1 MLIPIGENSNSGKG
15 KEGSSS
21 SWRSK
26 LLTTRSQRNIPGFNV
41 DDEAWKWIGS
51 VTSLSF
57 LAYVIYHLA
66 KVALFEYR
74 LSSGTMMEDSAP
86 FIADEDRIDQTDEKK
101 RIKQLIMNPSSSKK
115 FHVYTGPH
123 RAGKSQAIKEVV
135 DELHKEGVKGV
146 HYITADKPLYK
157 SLVYALSMDD
167 ASVMKG
173 FWAGFF
179 DLKSPFPDQQTPE
192 EALKQVTDRLA
203 KSAKKYKNGR
213 LTTIIIDGVNN
224 LLPYLPPSSHLQG
237 PETAELH
244 RMIGIAKRQ
253 IDDRQIHWILVDS
266 SGVAFEAMYATSGS
280 SRLEMIL
287 SNDVSEKAA
296 KEYLMKRFQ
305 AAGKSFDVDRVYN
318 CVTGGRIGL
327 LNDVAD
333 NVKQATTEEKLFA
346 KVLKEQKN
354 SPFSDLCKVFR
365 LWPHTKIA
373 EEEFQYR
380 IIRHLAESPKEK
392 EEITVLRTEAGEK
405 KTKFEEVNCDAAI
418 RALFKADLLRHAS
431 GTEVA
436 LHSNAVKHLI
446 LTKGQPLTK
455 DEK

>member
-1 MLIPIGENSNSGKG
+1 
-15 KEGSSS
+15 
-21 SWRSK
+21 
-26 LLTTRSQRNIPGFNV
+26 
-41 DDEAWKWIGS
+41 
-51 VTSLSF
+51 
-57 LAYVIYHLA
+57 
-66 KVALFEYR
+66 
-74 LSSGTMMEDSAP
+74 
-86 FIADEDRIDQTDEKK
+86 
-101 RIKQLIMNPSSSKK
+101 MNPSSSKK

-135 DELHKEGVKGV
+135 EELHKEGVKGV
-146 HYITADKPLYK
+146 HYITANKPLYK
-157 SLVYALSMDD
+157 SLVRALKMDD

-173 FWAGFF
+173 YLAGLF
-179 DLKSPFPDQQTPE
+179 DITSPFPKDQTPE
-192 EALKQVTDRLA
+192 DALDEVADRLA
-203 KSAKKYKNGR
+203 EPAKKYKNGR

-244 RMIGIAKRQ
+244 RMIEIAKKQ

-266 SGVAFEAMYATSGS
+266 SGVSFEAMYATSGS

-296 KEYLMKRFQ
+296 KEYLKKRFQ
-305 AAGKSFDVDRVYN
+305 AAGKSFDVDRVYD

-333 NVKQATTEEKLFA
+333 NVEEATTEEELFA

-354 SPFSDLCKVFR
+354 SPYSDLCKVFN
-365 LWPHTKIA
+365 LLPDTKTA

-380 IIRHLAESPKEK
+380 IIRHLAESPKGK
-392 EEITVLRTEAGEK
+392 EEITVLRTEVGEK

-418 RALFKADLLRHAS
+418 RALFKADLRYAS
-431 GTEVA
+431 GTEVT

-446 LTKGQPLTK
+446 LTKGQTLTRSEQFCLRQSQFIRRLIAPLYIAMLVPFLFVCLCVISVCCRSSSVCLLS
-455 DEK
+455 